1 MFLAL
6 NDTGSDQELAE
17 IAEALL
23 GLLKKVARGSSQL
36 AQAERYHEEGL
47 KDPHSTKPDKELA
60 NRTYLVIRCSVDA
73 LKKLK
78 SASGLTSEILVCN
91 LIRRYK
97 PVAPGGF
104 RRVGRV
110 EGTSSEPS
118 ESIRVVPNRIHY

>member
-1 MFLAL
+1 MVLAL
-6 NDTGSDQELAE
+6 NDTGSQQELEE
-17 IAEALL
+17 IAVALL
-23 GLLKKVARGSSQL
+23 GLLKKASPGSAQL
-36 AQAERYHEEGL
+36 KRAERYHEEGL

-60 NRTYLVIRCSVDA
+60 SRTYLVIRCSVEA

-78 SASGLTSEILVCN
+78 SEGGFTSEILVCN

>member
-6 NDTGSDQELAE
+6 NDTGSEQELEE
-17 IAEALL
+17 IAVALL
-23 GLLKKVARGSSQL
+23 ALLKKASPRSPQL
-36 AQAERYHEEGL
+36 KEAERYHAEGL
-47 KDPHSTKPDKELA
+47 KDPNSTKPDKELA
-60 NRTYLVIRCSVDA
+60 SRTYLVILCSVDA
-73 LKKLK
+73 LKQFE
-78 SASGLTSEILVCN
+78 SETGVPSEILVCN